1 MKNLIIKVE
10 NNVGQITL
18 NRPNALNALTY
29 EMILQIE
36 ETLDNWL
43 SENIDLVII
52 DAVGEKAFCAGGDIT
67 DLYQSGLEK
76 KFSYGQQFW
85 LDEYRLNEKLFNYP
99 KPIVSFMQG
108 FTMGGGVGLG
118 CHVSHRIVCE
128 SSRIAMPECAI
139 GLVPD
144 VGGSYILAKAKNFL
158 GEYLATTGFRMDSSD
173 AIMVGLDDV

>member
-52 DAVGEKAFCAGGDIT
+52 DAIGEKAFCAGGDIN

-76 KFSYGQQFW
+76 KFSFIYS
-85 LDEYRLNEKLFNYP
+85 L
-99 KPIVSFMQG
+99 
-108 FTMGGGVGLG
+108 
-118 CHVSHRIVCE
+118 
-128 SSRIAMPECAI
+128 
-139 GLVPD
+139 
-144 VGGSYILAKAKNFL
+144 
-158 GEYLATTGFRMDSSD
+158 
-173 AIMVGLDDV
+173 

>member
-52 DAVGEKAFCAGGDIT
+52 DAVGEKAFLC
-67 DLYQSGLEK
+67 
-76 KFSYGQQFW
+76 W
-85 LDEYRLNEKLFNYP
+85 W
-99 KPIVSFMQG
+99 
-108 FTMGGGVGLG
+108 
-118 CHVSHRIVCE
+118 
-128 SSRIAMPECAI
+128 
-139 GLVPD
+139 
-144 VGGSYILAKAKNFL
+144 
-158 GEYLATTGFRMDSSD
+158 
-173 AIMVGLDDV
+173 

>member
-52 DAVGEKAFCAGGDIT
+52 DAVGEKVFHSVCIRQAKIVDHMRIFSPVHFDIN
-67 DLYQSGLEK
+67 
-76 KFSYGQQFW
+76 
-85 LDEYRLNEKLFNYP
+85 R
-99 KPIVSFMQG
+99 
-108 FTMGGGVGLG
+108 
-118 CHVSHRIVCE
+118 
-128 SSRIAMPECAI
+128 
-139 GLVPD
+139 
-144 VGGSYILAKAKNFL
+144 
-158 GEYLATTGFRMDSSD
+158 
-173 AIMVGLDDV
+173 